1 VLQLFVSIDT
11 AKIMK
16 VKCHSNTTERKRERV
31 KRDVEEERGAAH
43 RSGLFSQINLL
54 KLVEIRNHTS

>member
-31 KRDVEEERGAAH
+31 KRDVEEER
-43 RSGLFSQINLL
+43 
-54 KLVEIRNHTS
+54 EEPHTGQVCFHKSIYLS